1 MATFNKTLSGTDY
14 IITSGDVLSSTYG
27 LGYFGDGTD
36 GDATIT
42 GSFTAGREL
51 YYNNLSITGTG
62 SFKPNG
68 YKIYVKETL
77 TIEASASIN
86 DDGNVPV
93 GTTGAL
99 LINTRNYLGG
109 AAGGGANSII
119 NAAAAG
125 NNGGGSGGNSSLN
138 VFNLA
143 PTGGVGGTAGVRA
156 GGNGGGAA
164 QPSPNQKW
172 NGRWYDGR
180 FSGGSFN
187 GGSGGGSGGCATADP
202 ALASGAGGGG
212 AGIVWVSAKNV
223 VNNGRISANG
233 GNGGNASGSAGAAA
247 GGGGGAG
254 GLVCLI
260 TKSTSYGVVTAN
272 GGSGGS
278 GVVGGGSGNAG
289 SSGSVAI
296 IIVS

>member
-14 IITSGDVLSSTYG
+14 IVTSGDVLSSTYG
-27 LGYFGDGTD
+27 LGYFGDGSD

-42 GSFTAGREL
+42 GSFTASREF
-51 YYNNLSITGTG
+51 YYDNLSITGTG

-68 YKIYVKETL
+68 FKLYVKESL
-77 TIEASASIN
+77 TIAASASIN

-93 GTTGAL
+93 GTTGGVL
-99 LINTRNYLGG
+99 LSVRNYLGG
-109 AAGGGANSII
+109 GAGNGGNGII
-119 NAAAAG
+119 NAVAAG
-125 NNGGGSGGNSSLN
+125 VNGASSGGNSSLN
-138 VFNLA
+138 VLSLP
-143 PTGGVGGTAGVRA
+143 PTGGAGGTAGVRS
-156 GGNGGGAA
+156 GGTGGSATP
-164 QPSPNQKW
+164 PSPNQKW

-180 FSGGSFN
+180 WSGGSFN

-212 AGIVWVSAKNV
+212 AGVVWVAAKNV
-223 VNNGRISANG
+223 TNNGRISANG

-247 GGGGGAG
+247 GGGGGGG

-278 GVVGGGSGNAG
+278 GVVGGGSGNPG

-296 IIVS
+296 VVTS